1 LYFGASNYLT
11 EVYVNGKLVGKNEGG
26 FHPFN
31 FLVNKYLV
39 NGENHVV
46 VAVNNERNENYVPPL
61 VTDWWNYGGIT
72 RSVKLLELDKGYI
85 KDYKFLFTDV
95 KPNNR
100 NSRANLSFS
109 YESDDMDQTTE
120 LLIPELNI
128 KEKIKHGNID
138 IQLSNLTLW
147 SPENPK
153 LYSVMIVKG
162 NDTIKDDIG
171 IRSILVKGTSIFIN
185 NKKTFFKGVSI
196 HEESPNKMGRVSS
209 ESEAKILLNWA
220 KDLNC
225 NYIRLAHYPH
235 NEDMVKM
242 AEKMGLMVW
251 SEIPVYWDINWDN
264 EHTYEVAENM
274 LKTIIKRDKNRAN
287 VIIWSVANETPRKNS
302 RTKFLYKLISK
313 VRELDSQRLV
323 SAALHEVDF
332 DKNTNTKIINDDLAN
347 LVDIL
352 AINNYCGWYGGSDC
366 QNLNWKSSY
375 NKPMFMSEFGGGSL
389 FGLHGSSDERWTEEF
404 QDNIYREHFKMFEKI
419 DFLSGVSPWILKDFK
434 TPIRMLPGIQDQWNR
449 KGLVSDRGQ
458 FKKAFFSLKNFYEK
472 L

>member
-1 LYFGASNYLT
+1 
-11 EVYVNGKLVGKNEGG
+11 
-26 FHPFN
+26 
-31 FLVNKYLV
+31 
-39 NGENHVV
+39 
-46 VAVNNERNENYVPPL
+46 
-61 VTDWWNYGGIT
+61 
-72 RSVKLLELDKGYI
+72 
-85 KDYKFLFTDV
+85 
-95 KPNNR
+95 
-100 NSRANLSFS
+100 
-109 YESDDMDQTTE
+109 
-120 LLIPELNI
+120 
-128 KEKIKHGNID
+128 
-138 IQLSNLTLW
+138 
-147 SPENPK
+147 
-153 LYSVMIVKG
+153 
-162 NDTIKDDIG
+162 
-171 IRSILVKGTSIFIN
+171 
-185 NKKTFFKGVSI
+185 
-196 HEESPNKMGRVSS
+196 MGRVSS